1 MAMMS
6 GGGTPAFAALAWVA
20 SRAAFIM
27 ATPPLAWRSIAQAPS
42 FAASAAAPA
51 TVFGMSWYLRSRK
64 TRCPASLSRRTM
76 SGPAAVNNWL
86 PTLTAPT
93 APRRP
98 SASASALAGLS
109 TSSATM
115 TGFTAPMPAHPNQR
129 PLASAAELHRAHQ
142 VGCAGHPVAG
152 HVVLDARQQRRPD
165 ERIDEIRR
173 AHLHGRRAR

>member
-42 FAASAAAPA
+42 FAASAAALA

-98 SASASALAGLS
+98 SAS
-109 TSSATM
+109 SATM
-115 TGFTAPMPAHPNQR
+115 TGFTAPMPAHPKQR